1 MKKVLIYLL
10 LAAMVL
16 SFVACKDNNTSPKED
31 GKTYT
36 FTSGSTKIVIDADV
50 APILAALGEW
60 RDYAEST
67 SCGFPGLE
75 KFYTYGGFE
84 INTYPMGEKDLVYMI
99 RLYDDT
105 VATEEGIRIGSTK
118 ETVIATYGTPDKQ
131 EDTLL
136 QYNTSKMFLQ
146 FLLKDGIV
154 TTIYYWHPKAAES

>member
-16 SFVACKDNNTSPKED
+16 SFVACKDNDASQKEE

-60 RDYAEST
+60 RDYAQSP

-118 ETVIATYGTPDKQ
+118 ETVIETYGTPDKQ

>member
-1 MKKVLIYLL
+1 MKKILIYVL
-10 LAAMVL
+10 LATMVF
-16 SFVACKDNNTSPKED
+16 SFVACKDNNEPPAAE
-31 GKTYT
+31 GETYT
-36 FTSGSTKIVIDADV
+36 FTSGTTQIAIDADA
-50 APILAALGEW
+50 APILASLGEW
-60 RDYAEST
+60 RDYADAP

-84 INTYPMGEKDLVYMI
+84 INTYPMGEKDFVYMI

-118 ETVIATYGTPDKQ
+118 EAVIEAYGTPDKQ

-136 QYNTSKMFLQ
+136 QYNTTKMFLQ
-146 FLLKDGIV
+146 FLLREEVV

>member
-1 MKKVLIYLL
+1 MKKVLIYILL
-10 LAAMVL
+10 VAMML
-16 SFVACKDNNTSPKED
+16 TIVACKDNSDPPAEE

-36 FTSGSTKIVIDADV
+36 FTSGTVKIAIDADV

-60 RDYAEST
+60 RDYAQSP

-84 INTYPMGEKDLVYMI
+84 INTYPNGDKDFVYMI

-118 ETVIATYGTPDKQ
+118 EAVIQAYGTPDKQ
-131 EDTLL
+131 EDNLL

-146 FLLKDGIV
+146 FLLSDGIV
-154 TTIYYWHPKAAES
+154 STIYYWHPKAAES